1 MVVFW
6 KICYTLLMNNKDKM
20 INGYLYDAT
29 DIALYHQRLHAKDLC
44 HEYNR
49 VKPSNI
55 KKRHQI
61 IYKLFGDIGEIFHI
75 EQNFWCDY
83 GYNIEA
89 GNNFYVNHNCVML
102 DCAKIKFGD
111 NVLIAPN
118 CGFYTAGHPLDVEKR
133 NKWLEY
139 AYPIY
144 VGNNVWIGANTIVL
158 PNVTIGDN
166 VVIGAGSVV
175 TKDIPSNTLAYG
187 SPCRV
192 IREIN
197 EEDKIKYFKKE
208 VENVRQ

>member
-1 MVVFW
+1 MD
-6 KICYTLLMNNKDKM
+6 NKEKM
-20 INGYLYDAT
+20 LNGYLYDAT
-29 DIALYHQRLHAKDLC
+29 DVSLYKERLCAKDLC
-44 HEYNR
+44 FKYNHT
-49 VKPSNI
+49 KPSDV
-55 KKRHQI
+55 KKRQKI
-61 IYKLFGDIGEIFHI
+61 IKKLFGKIGETFNI
-75 EQNFWCDY
+75 ESDFWCDY

-89 GNNFYVNHNCVML
+89 GNNFYINHNCVML

-133 NKWLEY
+133 NKWIEY

-158 PNVTIGDN
+158 PNVKIGDN

-175 TKDIPSNTLAYG
+175 TKNIPSNTLAYG

-197 EEDKIKYFKKE
+197 EEDKMKYFKNE
-208 VENVRQ
+208 VLNVE

>member
-1 MVVFW
+1 MD
-6 KICYTLLMNNKDKM
+6 NKEKM
-20 INGYLYDAT
+20 LNGYLYDAT
-29 DIALYHQRLHAKDLC
+29 DVSLYKERLSAKDLC
-44 HEYNR
+44 FKYNHT
-49 VKPSNI
+49 KPSDV
-55 KKRHQI
+55 KKRQKI
-61 IYKLFGDIGEIFHI
+61 IKKLFGKIGEAFNI
-75 EQNFWCDY
+75 ESDFWCDY

-89 GNNFYVNHNCVML
+89 GNNFYINHNCVML

-133 NKWLEY
+133 NKWIEY

-144 VGNNVWIGANTIVL
+144 VGNNVWFGANTIVL
-158 PNVTIGDN
+158 PNVKIGDN

-197 EEDKIKYFKKE
+197 EEDKMKYFKNE
-208 VENVRQ
+208 VLNVE